1 MTSGKK
7 TLRTGMQAE
16 VPPLIDITAVTCAYG
31 EHVVL
36 QDINLHLGAGEM
48 AGLLGPNGSGK
59 STLLL
64 ALAGVLPPRRGHV
77 KISGREVQAADARW
91 RARQMASVPQKITV
105 SFPFKCQSAVLMGR
119 YPHLTGWGDYS
130 REDLD
135 LALAAMEQTGT
146 LHLAGRLLPEVSGG
160 EAQMVMIAR
169 ALAQEAPILLLDE
182 ATSAL
187 DAAHKIRIFDLL
199 KEKNRQGLT
208 ILAVMHDINLA
219 ALYCQRLIFLKHG
232 QIMADGPKA
241 AIFTAEILSELY
253 ETEIRVVRHPVT
265 GDPQAYFV
273 PGSDP
278 AGAVRSVA
286 GYDSGFGRQPAD
298 S

>member
-1 MTSGKK
+1 MV
-7 TLRTGMQAE
+7 LR
-16 VPPLIDITAVTCAYG
+16 
-31 EHVVL
+31 
-36 QDINLHLGAGEM
+36 DINLRLAAGEM

-64 ALAGVLPPRRGHV
+64 ALAGVLPPRRGRIG
-77 KISGREVQAADARW
+77 ISGHEVYGADARW
-91 RARQMASVPQKITV
+91 RARQLASVPQRITV
-105 SFPFKCQSAVLMGR
+105 SFPFKCLSAVLMGR
-119 YPHLTGWGDYS
+119 YPYLKGWGDYS

-146 LHLAGRLLPEVSGG
+146 LHLAARLLPEVSGG

-208 ILAVMHDINLA
+208 VLGVMHDINLA

-232 QIMADGPKA
+232 QIVADGPKA

-253 ETEIRVVRHPVT
+253 ETEIQVGRHPVT

-273 PGSDP
+273 PGPGP
-278 AGAVRSVA
+278 AGAARSACA
-286 GYDSGFGRQPAD
+286 GHPGLGRQSAD
-298 S
+298 L

>member
-1 MTSGKK
+1 MHG
-7 TLRTGMQAE
+7 
-16 VPPLIDITAVTCAYG
+16 
-31 EHVVL
+31 
-36 QDINLHLGAGEM
+36 
-48 AGLLGPNGSGK
+48 
-59 STLLL
+59 
-64 ALAGVLPPRRGHV
+64 
-77 KISGREVQAADARW
+77 ADARW
-91 RARQMASVPQKITV
+91 RARQLASVPQRITV
-105 SFPFKCQSAVLMGR
+105 SFPFKCLSAVLMGR
-119 YPHLTGWGDYS
+119 YPYLKGWGDYS

-146 LHLAGRLLPEVSGG
+146 LHLAARLLPEVSGG

-208 ILAVMHDINLA
+208 VLAVMHDINLA

-232 QIMADGPKA
+232 QIVADGPKA

-253 ETEIRVVRHPVT
+253 ETEIQVGRHPVT
-265 GDPQAYFV
+265 GAPQAYFV
-273 PGSDP
+273 PGRDP
-278 AGAVRSVA
+278 AGAARSALA
-286 GYDSGFGRQPAD
+286 GHPGLGRQSAD
-298 S
+298 L

>member
-1 MTSGKK
+1 MPVD
-7 TLRTGMQAE
+7 A
-16 VPPLIDITAVTCAYG
+16 VPLLDINGLTCAYG

-36 QDINLHLGAGEM
+36 RDINLRLAAGEM

-64 ALAGVLPPRRGHV
+64 ALAGVLQPTHGRV
-77 KISGREVQAADARW
+77 SISGQDVHAANARW
-91 RARQMASVPQKITV
+91 RARQMASVPQRITV
-105 SFPFKCQSAVLMGR
+105 SFPFKCLSAVLMGR
-119 YPHLTGWGDYS
+119 YPYLQGWGDYS

-146 LHLAGRLLPEVSGG
+146 LHLAARLLPEVSGG

-187 DAAHKIRIFDLL
+187 DAAHKIQIFDLL
-199 KEKNRQGLT
+199 REKNRQGLT
-208 ILAVMHDINLA
+208 LLGVMHDINLA
-219 ALYCQRLIFLKHG
+219 ALYCQRLIFLKQG

-253 ETEIRVVRHPVT
+253 ETEIRVGRHPVT

-273 PGSDP
+273 P
-278 AGAVRSVA
+278 AGAARSAPVHDP
-286 GYDSGFGRQPAD
+286 GLGRQPANL
-298 S
+298 

>member
-1 MTSGKK
+1 MPVD
-7 TLRTGMQAE
+7 AE
-16 VPPLIDITAVTCAYG
+16 PLLDIHGLTCAYG
-31 EHVVL
+31 DHVVL
-36 QDINLHLGAGEM
+36 RDINLRLAAGEM

-64 ALAGVLPPRRGHV
+64 ALAGLLQPTH
-77 KISGREVQAADARW
+77 GRVSILGRDVYAADARW

-105 SFPFKCQSAVLMGR
+105 SFPFKCLSAVLMGR
-119 YPHLTGWGDYS
+119 YPYLQGWGDYS

-146 LHLAGRLLPEVSGG
+146 LHLAARPLPEVSGG

-187 DAAHKIRIFDLL
+187 DAAHKIQIFDLL
-199 KEKNRQGLT
+199 REKNRQGLT
-208 ILAVMHDINLA
+208 LLGVMHDINLA
-219 ALYCQRLIFLKHG
+219 ALYCQRLIFLKQG

-253 ETEIRVVRHPVT
+253 ETEIRVGRHPVT

-273 PGSDP
+273 P
-278 AGAVRSVA
+278 AGAVRSARVHDP
-286 GYDSGFGRQPAD
+286 GLDLQPANL
-298 S
+298 

>member
-1 MTSGKK
+1 MPVD
-7 TLRTGMQAE
+7 AE
-16 VPPLIDITAVTCAYG
+16 PLLDIHSLTCAYG
-31 EHVVL
+31 DHVVL
-36 QDINLHLGAGEM
+36 RDINLRLAAGEM

-64 ALAGVLPPRRGHV
+64 ALAGVLQPTH
-77 KISGREVQAADARW
+77 GRVSILGRDVYAADARW

-105 SFPFKCQSAVLMGR
+105 SFPFKCLSAVLMGR
-119 YPHLTGWGDYS
+119 YPYLQGWGDYS

-146 LHLAGRLLPEVSGG
+146 LHLAARPLPEVSGG

-187 DAAHKIRIFDLL
+187 DAAHKIQIFDLL
-199 KEKNRQGLT
+199 REKNRQGLT
-208 ILAVMHDINLA
+208 LLGVMHDINLA
-219 ALYCQRLIFLKHG
+219 ALYCQRLIFLKQG

-253 ETEIRVVRHPVT
+253 ETEIRVGRHPVT

-273 PGSDP
+273 P
-278 AGAVRSVA
+278 AGAVRSARVHDP
-286 GYDSGFGRQPAD
+286 GLGRQPANL
-298 S
+298 

>member
-1 MTSGKK
+1 MPVD
-7 TLRTGMQAE
+7 AE
-16 VPPLIDITAVTCAYG
+16 PLLDIHSLTCAYG
-31 EHVVL
+31 DHVVL
-36 QDINLHLGAGEM
+36 RDINLRLAAGEM

-64 ALAGVLPPRRGHV
+64 ALAGVLQPTH
-77 KISGREVQAADARW
+77 GRVSILGRDVYAADARW

-105 SFPFKCQSAVLMGR
+105 SFPFKCLSAVLMGR
-119 YPHLTGWGDYS
+119 YPYLQGWGDYS

-146 LHLAGRLLPEVSGG
+146 LHLAARPLPEVSGG

-169 ALAQEAPILLLDE
+169 ALAQEAPMLLLDE

-187 DAAHKIRIFDLL
+187 DAAHKIQIFDLL
-199 KEKNRQGLT
+199 REKNRQGLT
-208 ILAVMHDINLA
+208 LLGVMHDINLA
-219 ALYCQRLIFLKHG
+219 ALYCQRLIFLKQG

-253 ETEIRVVRHPVT
+253 ETEIRVGPHPVT

-273 PGSDP
+273 P
-278 AGAVRSVA
+278 AGAVRSARVHDP
-286 GYDSGFGRQPAD
+286 GLERQPANL
-298 S
+298 

>member
-1 MTSGKK
+1 MT
-7 TLRTGMQAE
+7 T
-16 VPPLIDITAVTCAYG
+16 PLIEIKSLSCAYG

-36 QDINLHLGAGEM
+36 RDINLCLAAGEM
-48 AGLLGPNGSGK
+48 VGLLGPNGSGK

-64 ALAGVLPPRRGHV
+64 ALAGVLKPRQGHV
-77 KISGREVQAADARW
+77 RVSGQDVHESEARW

-105 SFPFKCQSAVLMGR
+105 SFPFKCLSAVLMGR
-119 YPHLTGWGDYS
+119 YPHLQGWGDYS
-130 REDLD
+130 RQDLD

-146 LHLAGRLLPEVSGG
+146 LHLATRLLPEVSGG

-187 DAAHKIRIFDLL
+187 DAAHKIQIFDLL
-199 KEKNRQGLT
+199 QQKNRQGLT
-208 ILAVMHDINLA
+208 VLGVMHDINLA
-219 ALYCQRLIFLKHG
+219 ALYCQRLVFLKNG

-241 AIFTAEILSELY
+241 DTFTADFLSELY
-253 ETEIRVVRHPVT
+253 ETEIRVGRHPVT

-273 PGSDP
+273 PGLGR
-278 AGAVRSVA
+278 AGAARPADA
-286 GYDSGFGRQPAD
+286 GGTTGLGQQPANL
-298 S
+298 

>member
-1 MTSGKK
+1 MSVDAMP
-7 TLRTGMQAE
+7 LVDIQA
-16 VPPLIDITAVTCAYG
+16 LTCAYG

-36 QDINLHLGAGEM
+36 RDINLRLAAGEM
-48 AGLLGPNGSGK
+48 VGLLGPNGSGK

-64 ALAGVLPPRRGHV
+64 ALAGVLPPRHGRIG
-77 KISGREVQAADARW
+77 ISGHEVHGADARW
-91 RARQMASVPQKITV
+91 RARQMASVPQRIAV
-105 SFPFKCQSAVLMGR
+105 SFPFKCLSAVLMGR
-119 YPHLTGWGDYS
+119 YPYLKGWGDYS

-146 LHLAGRLLPEVSGG
+146 LHLAARLLPEVSGG

-208 ILAVMHDINLA
+208 VLAVMHDINLA

-253 ETEIRVVRHPVT
+253 ETEIRVARHPVT

-273 PGSDP
+273 PGCGP
-278 AGAVRSVA
+278 AGAARSA
-286 GYDSGFGRQPAD
+286 FDGDPDLGRQSAD
-298 S
+298 L

>member
-1 MTSGKK
+1 MPVD
-7 TLRTGMQAE
+7 AE
-16 VPPLIDITAVTCAYG
+16 PLLDIHSLTCAYG
-31 EHVVL
+31 DHVVL
-36 QDINLHLGAGEM
+36 RDINLRLAAGEM

-64 ALAGVLPPRRGHV
+64 ALAGVLQPTHGRV
-77 KISGREVQAADARW
+77 SISGQEVHAADARW

-105 SFPFKCQSAVLMGR
+105 SFPFKCLSAVLMGR
-119 YPHLTGWGDYS
+119 YPYLQGWGDYS

-146 LHLAGRLLPEVSGG
+146 LHLAARPLPEVSGG

-169 ALAQEAPILLLDE
+169 ALAQEAPMLLLDE

-187 DAAHKIRIFDLL
+187 DAAHKIQIFDLL
-199 KEKNRQGLT
+199 REKNRQGLT
-208 ILAVMHDINLA
+208 LLGVMHDINLA
-219 ALYCQRLIFLKHG
+219 ALYCQRLIFLKQG

-253 ETEIRVVRHPVT
+253 ETEIRVGPHPVT

-273 PGSDP
+273 P
-278 AGAVRSVA
+278 AGAVRSA
-286 GYDSGFGRQPAD
+286 RFHDPGLERQPANL
-298 S
+298 